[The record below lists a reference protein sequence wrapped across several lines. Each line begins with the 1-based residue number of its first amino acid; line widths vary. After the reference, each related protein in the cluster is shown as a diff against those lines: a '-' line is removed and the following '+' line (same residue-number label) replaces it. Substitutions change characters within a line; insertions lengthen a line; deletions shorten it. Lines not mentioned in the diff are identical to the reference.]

1 MTSLPVSEN
10 KYLRHVGQLTAKC
23 KCKKNHIVC
32 HHRSLIV
39 ASAVQKTKIHKEPEV
54 GPCKCLAFAS
64 TIPAPQPET
73 YTGHLVVLRNPTHG
87 EWKSRPHRYLSP
99 TLCNISPHYVQR
111 FVEPPVREMLLEG
124 KWPGKRHEFTLGK
137 AQEDEIKAMQ
147 NRRELLRKEKIQR
160 EAKRKNPY
168 EFEHQMEILVT
179 KILEIRWKRDR
190 EEELCEYLETL
201 VGVEESQEQQREFAE
216 QKKEYLLRREELKK
230 KRESYVQSALKI
242 LKETSAVENQICRL
256 VEYVGQKDEMV
267 LGDLGDSLEEQDEK
281 ERGDQERK
289 REEEWEKRRGE
300 GGGGEVE
307 KNVKTEWVDESLS
320 LHLDV
325 SARGWMDLDLVG
337 LG

>member
-1 MTSLPVSEN
+1 MASLPVSEN
-10 KYLRHVGQLTAKC
+10 KYLRHIGQLTAKC
-23 KCKKNHIVC
+23 NCKENHIVC

-39 ASAVQKTKIHKEPEV
+39 ASAVKKAKIVVEPKV
-54 GPCKCLAFAS
+54 GRRQCLAFES

-73 YTGHLVVLRNPTHG
+73 YTGHLAVLRNPTHG

-147 NRRELLRKEKIQR
+147 DREELLMKEKIKC

-168 EFEHQMEILVT
+168 KFEHKMEILMT
-179 KILEIRWKRDR
+179 KILEVRWKRDT

-201 VGVEESQEQQREFAE
+201 VGVKESEEQQREFEE
-216 QKKEYLLRREELKK
+216 QKKTYLLEREKLKK
-230 KRESYVQSALKI
+230 KREVYVQSALKI
-242 LKETSAVENQICRL
+242 LKEAAEVQSC
-256 VEYVGQKDEMV
+256 EYVEWVGKKNDMV
-267 LGDLGDSLEEQDEK
+267 LGDLGDLGDNLEEQG
-281 ERGDQERK
+281 EREWRDQERE
-289 REEEWEKRRGE
+289 REEGWEKRKRE
-300 GGGGEVE
+300 GGDEGVG
-307 KNVKTEWVDESLS
+307 KDVKTEWVDESLS

-325 SARGWMDLDLVG
+325 SGG
-337 LG
+337 N